1 MLKVFSFLS
10 KREDLE
16 TQAFIDYYENNH
28 VPLVLSLAATPTV
41 YKRNYLVRDDEFNRE
56 ADGIDFD
63 VVTELV
69 FADREGFVAWI
80 EELSVA
86 AIGTDEE
93 RFLDRSRTRAYVIEE
108 HVTAGH
114 QPRGRQPHHTLLA
127 DDDAMDVLFDPSQ
140 KLGRATRCK
149 ICFSVSRRHVGSV

>member
-1 MLKVFSFLS
+1 MLKVFGFLS

-80 EELSVA
+80 EKLSVA

-108 HVTAGH
+108 HVTAG
-114 QPRGRQPHHTLLA
+114 
-127 DDDAMDVLFDPSQ
+127 
-140 KLGRATRCK
+140 
-149 ICFSVSRRHVGSV
+149 